1 MPSLAALQATL
12 ESAATSTFEDLAFLS
27 VVPWPEDA
35 ADIPPLAHAVRVRFG
50 GMIAGHV
57 DVALAGEV
65 LPEVASNMLGTSRAD
80 EAMQGD
86 ALGELANVICG
97 NTVPVLAGWA
107 AEFPL
112 EAPAR
117 VAPDAPALGPVLA
130 ETRLWLGEGWALVR
144 LAQLGETPA
153 FASEA

>member
-27 VVPWPEDA
+27 VVPWPDDDA
-35 ADIPPLAHAVRVRFG
+35 GIPPLTYAVRVRFG

-57 DVALAGEV
+57 DVALAGDV
-65 LPEVASNMLGTSRAD
+65 LPEVASNMLGTSRAA
-80 EAMQGD
+80 EAMQFD

-112 EAPAR
+112 EAPMPIA
-117 VAPDAPALGPVLA
+117 ADAPALGPVLA
-130 ETRLWLGEGWALVR
+130 ETRLWLEDGWARVR
-144 LAQLGETPA
+144 LAQLEETPA
-153 FASEA
+153 FASGT